1 MRTCNFQVTSHSRLQ
16 GIVKLSL
23 KLQIPVFWQQF
34 SDYTVMIT
42 LKVASKRPYAT
53 KNRSL
58 SLLRGAERVWDIQNE
73 QKAPKSL
80 GISDAKLIKTNTFLN
95 CTTISSVCL
104 NTTLNYSRPWQES
117 IMVHIYLGENKDVL
131 LLLIIEKRRFTVLVW
146 NIVVFVK
153 CISPYLASVLLG
165 QCSQIRIVYM

>member
-1 MRTCNFQVTSHSRLQ
+1 MQLSSDITFPFTRDHEIFLETLNSSFLAAIQWLHSNDNSKSCVKKALCDKKPI
-16 GIVKLSL
+16 IVS
-23 KLQIPVFWQQF
+23 
-34 SDYTVMIT
+34 S
-42 LKVASKRPYAT
+42 
-53 KNRSL
+53 
-58 SLLRGAERVWDIQNE
+58 ERVWDIQNE

-80 GISDAKLIKTNTFLN
+80 AISDAKLIKTNTFLN

-117 IMVHIYLGENKDVL
+117 IMVHIYLGENRDVL

-146 NIVVFVK
+146 NIVLFVK

-165 QCSQIRIVYM
+165 QRSQIRIAYM

>member
-1 MRTCNFQVTSHSRLQ
+1 MQLSSDVTFPFTRDREIFLETLNSSFLAAIQWLHSNDNSKSCVKKAL
-16 GIVKLSL
+16 GDKKPIIVS
-23 KLQIPVFWQQF
+23 
-34 SDYTVMIT
+34 S
-42 LKVASKRPYAT
+42 
-53 KNRSL
+53 
-58 SLLRGAERVWDIQNE
+58 ERVWDIQNE

-80 GISDAKLIKTNTFLN
+80 AISDAKLIKTNTFLN

-117 IMVHIYLGENKDVL
+117 IMVHIYLGENRDVL

-146 NIVVFVK
+146 NIVLFVK

>member
-1 MRTCNFQVTSHSRLQ
+1 MQLSSDFTFPFTRDRE
-16 GIVKLSL
+16 IVLETLNSSFLAAIQYTKSCVKKALRDKKPISL
-23 KLQIPVFWQQF
+23 FWEGLR
-34 SDYTVMIT
+34 D
-42 LKVASKRPYAT
+42 
-53 KNRSL
+53 SL
-58 SLLRGAERVWDIQNE
+58 SIQNE

-80 GISDAKLIKTNTFLN
+80 GISEAKLIKTNTFLN

-117 IMVHIYLGENKDVL
+117 IMVHIYLGENRDVL

-146 NIVVFVK
+146 NIVLFVK